1 VKSLLDDVNELLK
14 LNYGNSIRLEHIKET
29 LELGKILYISDRTYA
44 EKLVEEHLEYHSG
57 KRFQKNNSYDYPE
70 YSNRLKDT
78 ISKKESFSSSIDTP
92 KTEKIK
98 SSTESIKSSTESIGT
113 VYCWKCGTKN
123 PGYAKFCANCG
134 SIIHDV
140 KSTSELV
147 VTKETPKI
155 KKNEG
160 IRISKKILLGF
171 AILFVVIGG
180 IVIVGSSITSV
191 DSNDSETSFD
201 IPENTQSLII
211 EESKKTGESNSKCGV
226 GTVFDEITNSC
237 ILEESKK
244 TGESNSKCGVGTVFD
259 EITNS
264 CILG

>member
-1 VKSLLDDVNELLK
+1 MKSLLDDVNELLK

-44 EKLVEEHLEYHSG
+44 EKLVEEYLEYHSG
-57 KRFQKNNSYDYPE
+57 KRFQKSNSYDYPE

-78 ISKKESFSSSIDTP
+78 ISGKESLSSRIDTP
-92 KTEKIK
+92 KTEK
-98 SSTESIKSSTESIGT
+98 IKSSTESIGT

-123 PGYAKFCANCG
+123 PDYAKFCANCG

-140 KSTSELV
+140 KSASELV

-171 AILFVVIGG
+171 AILFVAIGV
-180 IVIVGSSITSV
+180 IVIVGSYITSV

-226 GTVFDEITNSC
+226 GTVFDEM
-237 ILEESKK
+237 
-244 TGESNSKCGVGTVFD
+244 
-259 EITNS
+259 TNS

>member
-1 VKSLLDDVNELLK
+1 MKSLLDDVNELLK

-57 KRFQKNNSYDYPE
+57 ERFQKNNSYDYPE
-70 YSNRLKDT
+70 YSNRLKET
-78 ISKKESFSSSIDTP
+78 ISEKKSLSSRIDIP
-92 KTEKIK
+92 KTKKIESSTESIK

-123 PGYAKFCANCG
+123 PDYAKFCANCG

-140 KSTSELV
+140 KSERELV
-147 VTKETPKI
+147 ITKETPKSR
-155 KKNEG
+155 KNEG
-160 IRISKKILLGF
+160 NKISTKLLIGLGV
-171 AILFVVIGG
+171 LFVVIVG
-180 IVIVGSSITSV
+180 VIAIAGSSTTSVV

-201 IPENTQSLII
+201 ISENTQSLII
-211 EESKKTGESNSKCGV
+211 EESKKTGELNSKCGA

-237 ILEESKK
+237 I
-244 TGESNSKCGVGTVFD
+244 VD
-259 EITNS
+259 
-264 CILG
+264 